1 MNEYRR
7 KNNAYKLSSLPHWII
22 LTNRYAVILFIAF
35 IFFIALTPWMQTSI
49 GSGSI
54 TALDPNDRV
63 QTINAP
69 VSGRIFKWH
78 INDGDFLKAGETI
91 VEIVDIDPDF
101 ASRLQSQR
109 DSVLRKY
116 QSSKLAAETALLNFK
131 RQTVLFKDGLAAKK
145 EVEKAKIEYQKLIS
159 DEEEAASSLYKIE
172 VQLARQQ
179 TQVVTAPKD
188 GNVLRVYHG
197 SGNVLVKAGEA
208 LATFVPRIKTP
219 AVELYIDANDLPLI
233 QPGQHVRLQFEG
245 WPAVQ
250 FSGWP
255 SAAIGTF
262 GAKVQNVDSLVMED
276 GKFRIIAIEDQLL
289 ETDEWPDYR
298 FLRQGG
304 RVKGWVLLNKVTL
317 GYEWWRK
324 LNGFPATA
332 GKPLQKLK
340 KDEK

>member
-1 MNEYRR
+1 MKKEINSTS
-7 KNNAYKLSSLPHWII
+7 YKLSKLPSWII
-22 LTNRYAVILFIAF
+22 LTNRYVVILFITLIVF
-35 IFFIALTPWMQTSI
+35 ISLTPWMQTSV

-63 QTINAP
+63 QLINAP
-69 VSGRIFKWH
+69 VSGRILKWH

-91 VEIVDIDPDF
+91 VEIVDIDPEF

-116 QSSKLAAETALLNFK
+116 QSSKLAAETALLNLK
-131 RQTVLFKDGLAAKK
+131 RQSSLFKDGLSAKK
-145 EVEKAKIEYQKLIS
+145 DVEKAKIDYQKLIS

-179 TQVVTAPKD
+179 TQIVTAPKD
-188 GNVLRVYHG
+188 GNILRVYHG
-197 SGNVLVKAGEA
+197 SGNVLVKAGES

-233 QPGQHVRLQFEG
+233 EPGQHVRLQFEG

-276 GKFRIIAIEDQLL
+276 GKFRIIAIEDKLL
-289 ETDEWPDYR
+289 DTDEWPDYR

-324 LNGFPATA
+324 LNGFPPSSD
-332 GKPLQKLK
+332 KPIQKLK
-340 KDEK
+340 KNAK

>member
-1 MNEYRR
+1 M
-7 KNNAYKLSSLPHWII
+7 
-22 LTNRYAVILFIAF
+22 
-35 IFFIALTPWMQTSI
+35 
-49 GSGSI
+49 
-54 TALDPNDRV
+54 
-63 QTINAP
+63 
-69 VSGRIFKWH
+69 
-78 INDGDFLKAGETI
+78 
-91 VEIVDIDPDF
+91 
-101 ASRLQSQR
+101 
-109 DSVLRKY
+109 
-116 QSSKLAAETALLNFK
+116 
-131 RQTVLFKDGLAAKK
+131 
-145 EVEKAKIEYQKLIS
+145 
-159 DEEEAASSLYKIE
+159 
-172 VQLARQQ
+172 
-179 TQVVTAPKD
+179 
-188 GNVLRVYHG
+188 
-197 SGNVLVKAGEA
+197 
-208 LATFVPRIKTP
+208 
-219 AVELYIDANDLPLI
+219 PLI

>member
-188 GNVLRVYHG
+188 GNVLRV
-197 SGNVLVKAGEA
+197 
-208 LATFVPRIKTP
+208 
-219 AVELYIDANDLPLI
+219 
-233 QPGQHVRLQFEG
+233 
-245 WPAVQ
+245 
-250 FSGWP
+250 
-255 SAAIGTF
+255 
-262 GAKVQNVDSLVMED
+262 
-276 GKFRIIAIEDQLL
+276 
-289 ETDEWPDYR
+289 
-298 FLRQGG
+298 
-304 RVKGWVLLNKVTL
+304 
-317 GYEWWRK
+317 
-324 LNGFPATA
+324 
-332 GKPLQKLK
+332 
-340 KDEK
+340 